1 MQDNILVV
9 GSSGQIGSELVLE
22 LRKSYGK
29 DHIIASDIVE
39 SSFEVM
45 NSGQFE
51 ILDITDNE
59 KLLRIVKKYNIS
71 QIYLLAA
78 ILSAN
83 AEKNINHAWDLNMKS
98 LFNVLNLAKE
108 KIIKKIFWPS
118 SIAVFG
124 PTTPKQLTPQY
135 TITEPNTVYGI
146 SKLAGERWCEYYF
159 NKFNV
164 DVRSIRYPGLIGWK
178 SKPGGGT
185 TDYAVEIFHEAIQKN
200 TYTSFLAEKTTLPMM
215 YMSDAIRATIEI
227 MEAPFEKIKIR
238 SSYNLSGISFNPRE
252 ISNEIS
258 NHIKDF
264 KINYSADFRQEIAD
278 SWPQSIDDSFA
289 KEHWDWESKY
299 NLTNMTDEMI
309 INLKN
314 KYKLASDEK

>member
-1 MQDNILVV
+1 M
-9 GSSGQIGSELVLE
+9 
-22 LRKSYGK
+22 
-29 DHIIASDIVE
+29 
-39 SSFEVM
+39 
-45 NSGQFE
+45 
-51 ILDITDNE
+51 
-59 KLLRIVKKYNIS
+59 
-71 QIYLLAA
+71 LAA

-83 AEKNINHAWDLNMKS
+83 AEKNINHAWDLNMRS

-135 TITEPNTVYGI
+135 TVTEPNTVYGI

-185 TDYAVEIFHEAIQKN
+185 TDYAVEIFHQAIQNN
-200 TYTSFLAEKTTLPMM
+200 TYTSFLSEKTTLPMM

-258 NHIKDF
+258 KHIKGF

-299 NLTNMTDEMI
+299 NLTNMTNEMI

-314 KYKLASDEK
+314 KYKLATDEK

>member
-22 LRKSYGK
+22 LRKSYGE
-29 DHIIASDIVE
+29 DHVIASDIVE
-39 SSFEVM
+39 SSVEVM
-45 NSGQFE
+45 NFGQFE

-59 KLLRIVKKYNIS
+59 KLLRIVKKHNIS

-135 TITEPNTVYGI
+135 TVTEPNTVYGI

-185 TDYAVEIFHEAIQKN
+185 TDYAVEIFHQAIQDN
-200 TYTSFLAEKTTLPMM
+200 TYTSFLSEKTTLPMM

-227 MEAPFEKIKIR
+227 MEAPFEKIKIPVFMG
-238 SSYNLSGISFNPRE
+238 Y
-252 ISNEIS
+252 
-258 NHIKDF
+258 
-264 KINYSADFRQEIAD
+264 Y
-278 SWPQSIDDSFA
+278 
-289 KEHWDWESKY
+289 Y
-299 NLTNMTDEMI
+299 
-309 INLKN
+309 KN
-314 KYKLASDEK
+314 KEEQDDTVRVEDMIDMFGQLGTVDNQKKKVAFPEAKSHVITSYLSTTVYDKVAQETLSFLKEQLPITKQDSLHLQ